1 MVHPQTRKDHG
12 AAQGNEE
19 IPTLHGVRRAI
30 VVAAHPDDETLS
42 CGGTIARLVKSGCNV
57 YVVTIV
63 CHETH
68 HEADISEPV
77 IQGFTRAEE
86 LKQACHILGVAGHEI
101 LIHASATTSLSD
113 QHAWLVRMIENGCEF
128 SIQRIRPQMLLIP
141 AHGAYHQDHQ
151 VTHAV
156 GLSAARDRGENHA
169 DAPRIVWGAAGP
181 EDSWSSSVTPRNV
194 SVDISDYHSTKT
206 QAMAVYCSQLR
217 DTSHPRSIE
226 GVSAL
231 DRAAGIR
238 SGSRY
243 AEEFVS
249 YRMRL

>member
-1 MVHPQTRKDHG
+1 MAETGEVTP
-12 AAQGNEE
+12 
-19 IPTLHGVRRAI
+19 LHGVQRAV

-42 CGGTIARLVKSGCNV
+42 CGGTIARLVKSGCDV
-57 YVVTIV
+57 YVIIVV

-68 HEADISEPV
+68 HDADIAEPA
-77 IQGFTRAEE
+77 IHGFTRAEE
-86 LKQACHILGVAGHEI
+86 LKQACHILGVVGYEI
-101 LIHASATTSLSD
+101 LIHGSISTSLSD
-113 QHAWLVRMIENGCEF
+113 QHARLVHMIESQCEF

-141 AHGAYHQDHQ
+141 AHGAFHQDHQ

-156 GLSAARDRGENHA
+156 GLAAARDRGETNA
-169 DAPRIVWGAAGP
+169 DAPRIVWGFAGP
-181 EDSWSSSVTPRNV
+181 EDSWSSSATARTV
-194 SVDISDYHSTKT
+194 SVDISDCHDTKT
-206 QAMAVYCSQLR
+206 QALAAYRTQLR
-217 DTSHPRSIE
+217 DMPHPRSID
-226 GVSAL
+226 GISAL

>member
-1 MVHPQTRKDHG
+1 MAENG
-12 AAQGNEE
+12 E
-19 IPTLHGVRRAI
+19 IAPLYGVQRAI

-57 YVVTIV
+57 YVIIVV

-68 HEADISEPV
+68 HEADIAEPE
-77 IQGFTRAEE
+77 IHDFTRAEE
-86 LKQACHILGVAGHEI
+86 LKQACHTLGVAGHEI
-101 LIHASATTSLSD
+101 LIHGSITTSLSD
-113 QHAWLVRMIENGCEF
+113 QHARLVQMIERGCEF

-141 AHGAYHQDHQ
+141 AHGAFHQDHQ

-156 GLSAARDRGENHA
+156 GLAAARDRGENGA
-169 DAPRIVWGAAGP
+169 CAPPIVWGFAGP
-181 EDSWSSSVTPRNV
+181 EDSWSSSAATRTV
-194 SVDISDYHSTKT
+194 SVDVSACHNTKT
-206 QAMAVYCSQLR
+206 QALAAYRTQLR
-217 DTSHPRSIE
+217 DMPHPRSIE
-226 GVSAL
+226 GISAL

>member
-1 MVHPQTRKDHG
+1 V
-12 AAQGNEE
+12 AQRIEE
-19 IPTLHGVRRAI
+19 VATLHGVQRAV

-57 YVVTIV
+57 YVITVV

-68 HEADISEPV
+68 HEAGISEPE
-77 IQGFTRAEE
+77 IQGFSRTDE
-86 LKQACHILGVAGHEI
+86 LKQACHVLGVAGHEI
-101 LIHASATTSLSD
+101 LVHASANTSLND
-113 QHAWLVRMIENGCEF
+113 QHARLVHMIESGCEF

-156 GLSAARDRGENHA
+156 SLSAARDRGENHA
-169 DAPRIVWGAAGP
+169 DAPRIVWGFAGP
-181 EDSWSSSVTPRNV
+181 EDHWSSSATARTV
-194 SVDISDYHSTKT
+194 SADVSDYHNTKT
-206 QAMAVYCSQLR
+206 QALAAYSTQLR
-217 DTSHPRSIE
+217 GRTHPRSIE

-238 SGSRY
+238 SGSLY

>member
-1 MVHPQTRKDHG
+1 MAETVDVTP
-12 AAQGNEE
+12 
-19 IPTLHGVRRAI
+19 LHSVRRAV

-57 YVVTIV
+57 YVIIVV

-68 HEADISEPV
+68 YEANIAEPG
-77 IQGFTRAEE
+77 IHGFTRAEE

-101 LIHASATTSLSD
+101 LIHGSITTSLSD
-113 QHAWLVRMIENGCEF
+113 QHARLVHMIESGCEF

-141 AHGAYHQDHQ
+141 AHGAFHQDHQ

-156 GLSAARDRGENHA
+156 GLAAARDRGGNGA
-169 DAPRIVWGAAGP
+169 GAPRIVWGFAGP
-181 EDSWSSSVTPRNV
+181 EDSWSSSATTRTV
-194 SVDISDYHSTKT
+194 SVDVSDCHDTKT
-206 QAMAVYCSQLR
+206 QALAAYRTQLH
-217 DTSHPRSIE
+217 DLPHPRSIE
-226 GVSAL
+226 GVSTL

-238 SGSRY
+238 AGSRY